1 MSLPVVSKDAAL
13 AVFDKAMTQPPED
26 YIGDGFLKMIKDDQT
41 GLVSMIAAN
50 ADGFG
55 AMIAE
60 VYPECENIKS
70 IVAMVACASALMTYE
85 SVKAQ
90 VEAEDMQKMFSE

>member
-13 AVFDKAMTQPPED
+13 AVFDKAMTQSPDE
-26 YIGDGFLKMIKDDQT
+26 YVGDGFLKMIKDDQT

-55 AMIAE
+55 SLIEE
-60 VYPECENIKS
+60 VYPEAENIKGAVS
-70 IVAMVACASALMTYE
+70 MVACAAALMTYE
-85 SVKAQ
+85 AVKAQ
-90 VEAEDMQKMFSE
+90 VESEDMQEMFSE

>member
-13 AVFDKAMTQPPED
+13 AVFDKAMTQPPEE

-50 ADGFG
+50 ADGF
-55 AMIAE
+55 ASMIADI
-60 VYPECENIKS
+60 YPEAEGVGS
-70 IVAMVACASALMTYE
+70 VVAMVACASALMTYE

-90 VEAEDMQKMFSE
+90 VEAEDMQEMFSE